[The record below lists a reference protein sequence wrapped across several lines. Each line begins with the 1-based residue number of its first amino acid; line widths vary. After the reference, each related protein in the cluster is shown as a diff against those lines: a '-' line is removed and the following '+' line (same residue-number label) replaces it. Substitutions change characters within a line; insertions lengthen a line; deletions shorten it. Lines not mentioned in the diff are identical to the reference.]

1 MSTDTAH
8 APALYIARAVA
19 VLSLIVIAV
28 DHLYEYTG
36 DHYAAIPTI
45 GVLFLLNAIGGFG
58 LAAALV
64 VPLRRLVSRRRAGQ
78 ITAVLASAG
87 IALAAGSLAA
97 LLVSESRPLFGFM
110 EEGYRASIV
119 IAIIAE
125 SLAVVALSALA
136 FLQAPDLKR
145 PVLGCS

>member
-1 MSTDTAH
+1 
-8 APALYIARAVA
+8 LYIARAVA

-28 DHLYEYTG
+28 DHLYEYTA
-36 DHYAAIPTI
+36 DHYSAIPTI
-45 GVLFLLNAIGGFG
+45 GALFLLNAIGGFG

-78 ITAVLASAG
+78 ITTVLASAG

-145 PVLGCS
+145 PVVGCS